1 MDFKNKYLKYKIKYL
16 ELKNQIGGQLRV
28 ESIRPH
34 SNSIQISNLPI
45 GTTLTHLEDF
55 LRMQGIP
62 IGNHGL
68 HLNNGKGTDFL
79 INFTDNLTA
88 VQQHHNVTI
97 ALTHY
102 DPNTPIPD
110 GMGAV
115 AKAQPPV
122 APMPLFP
129 MGAVPKA
136 QPDFTRPWDSE
147 SKLFYVALPIAQ
159 SSELGKEIDHRFSAI
174 GESSPFNFN
183 TLQRLSS
190 PHISLF
196 SLYIRTGSDL
206 DAKLSD
212 KLSFD
217 HIARTIR
224 DLFIVTF
231 GINTSDPVQLHSKFG
246 EYETLGR
253 WITRTYTDD
262 KYLPNVFKYNYTPFR
277 EQLGYTLLG
286 NIRSFHSHQFTSN
299 VKVEVEPAVHY
310 AHGSPHVDFTH
321 YSMSPNKYPKSEMAV
336 SSWYTDDWK
345 PHLSLIKDQNDPQ
358 DFIKKIQRAA
368 GKPMSFINLW
378 SVAKTKMIPMIPPNG
393 AEKDGSL
400 EYIYCAYGQQH
411 FTYEKI

>member
-136 QPDFTRPWDSE
+136 QPDFTRPWENE
-147 SKLFYVALPIAQ
+147 SKILYIALPIAQ
-159 SSELGKEIDHRFSAI
+159 SSQIGTEIETRFRNMKEK
-174 GESSPFNFN
+174 SPFTNFD
-183 TLQRLSS
+183 TRIKLTC

-196 SLYIRTGSDL
+196 QLYIPSGSDL
-206 DAKLSD
+206 DDLLSNQEFFFDNIANTIKKLFIKTFKIDDSD
-212 KLSFD
+212 SLQLHSELGDYKMLGSW
-217 HIARTIR
+217 IARTY
-224 DLFIVTF
+224 V
-231 GINTSDPVQLHSKFG
+231 
-246 EYETLGR
+246 
-253 WITRTYTDD
+253 D
-262 KYLPNVFKYNYTPFR
+262 KMYLPQVVNNNYTPFR
-277 EQLGYTLLG
+277 DQLGHILLG
-286 NIRSFHSHQFTSN
+286 NLQSFPLDQFTSKIKKE
-299 VKVEVEPAVHY
+299 VKQADHY
-310 AHGSPHVDFTH
+310 KSGSKELPFTH
-321 YSMSPNKYPKSEMAV
+321 YSMSPNMYPKSEMAV
-336 SSWYTDDWK
+336 PSYYSESWT
-345 PHLSLIKDQNDPQ
+345 PHISLIGNHSDPT
-358 DFIKKIQRAA
+358 DFITNFQNAA
-368 GKPMSFINLW
+368 KKPMSFINLW
-378 SVAKTKMIPMIPPNG
+378 SVHKIKMISEIG
-393 AEKDGSL
+393 EQHGSL
-400 EYIYCAYGQQH
+400 EYIYCSYGKQ
-411 FTYEKI
+411 FIYIKI